1 MHQAHVLLTCACAYS
16 PNTVRKASCCRATPH
31 FQQLRKR
38 IDDVI
43 TQDYGAALE
52 YAAIF
57 EEHRKVYDFGRSW
70 NFDSYS
76 GKKK

>member
-1 MHQAHVLLTCACAYS
+1 MRQPSSTQRCPQCSLCQLKRA
-16 PNTVRKASCCRATPH
+16 PGCRATPH

-57 EEHRKVYDFGRSW
+57 EEHRKVYDFGRTWS
-70 NFDSYS
+70 FDSYS